1 MKRAGAWPWVR
12 PAWSLASSSGRA
24 RPPGPRDSKVLA
36 GCWEGKGA
44 TFWFACD
51 KQLRCRGEAT
61 TTYAADLQAVKWSI
75 PLPSGAIVH
84 DVVRNQGPADAGP
97 FAVTFYLSRDAVL
110 DGTDIP
116 FCSRTV
122 PGLEGGGT
130 GAAAAV
136 SEARTTCAWPA
147 GATGSYHVI
156 VVIDAVNA
164 VLEASETNNQR
175 ATAAIRR
182 P

>member
-1 MKRAGAWPWVR
+1 AELKAELEGHLRVL
-12 PAWSLASSSGRA
+12 LASLSQSPGGPGST
-24 RPPGPRDSKVLA
+24 PPGGTTPAGGGSPPAALPDLVPTLA
-36 GCWEGKGA
+36 AA
-44 TFWFACD
+44 T
-51 KQLRCRGEAT
+51 AT
-61 TTYAADLQAVKWSI
+61 VSDI
-75 PLPSGAIVH
+75 IVH
-84 DVVRNQGPADAGP
+84 DAVRNQGPADAGP

-122 PGLEGGGT
+122 PGLKGGGT

-136 SEARTTCAWPA
+136 SEARTTCAWPP

-156 VVIDAVNA
+156 VVIDAANA
-164 VLEASETNNQR
+164 VREALETNNQR
-175 ATAAIRR
+175 ATPAIRK